1 MSLKSKVVLKE
12 LNGWLEKNLIDNELF
27 TRLSALY
34 PQESW
39 DFRLIIKWALVI
51 GAVLLGIGIILL
63 VSLLFN
69 SIGFIVLVL
78 TALSAGLYVPGFLLG
93 GKNARRSLPR
103 TGNALVAVACL
114 VFGADIFTIAKWL
127 QDMSVISG
135 DHWSILLLVIS
146 IIYFLIAYL
155 NRNPVVLVLAFLG
168 LATWF
173 GSESAYASGWG
184 SYFFGMNYPLRFALV
199 SPLVI
204 LAGYAQ
210 KKFIPDMNRGFVK
223 IHYVMGL
230 LYTNMAL
237 WILSIF
243 GARNEW
249 DWTQNHAELFLFS
262 LLWGAFSVATFILGS
277 RFRNRAFTG
286 FAVVFLLINLYTRF
300 FEYFWN
306 DWDKSVFFIVLGA
319 LSLGIGIFFE
329 RWTRRKKTVEG
340 EKKKEPRNAPISG
353 QTDGF

>member
-27 TRLSALY
+27 SRLSALY

-39 DFRLIIKWALVI
+39 DFRLIIKWALVV
-51 GAVLLGIGIILL
+51 GAVMLGIGMILF

-69 SIGFIVLVL
+69 SIGFVVLVL
-78 TALSAGLYVPGFLLG
+78 TALSAGLYVSGFLLG
-93 GKNARRSLPR
+93 GKNAGRSLPR
-103 TGNALVAVACL
+103 TGNALIAVACL
-114 VFGADIFTIAKWL
+114 VFGADVFTISKWL

-135 DHWSILLLVIS
+135 DHWSILLL
-146 IIYFLIAYL
+146 IITAAYFVIAYL
-155 NRNPVVLVLAFLG
+155 NRNPIVLVLAFLG

-173 GSESAYASGWG
+173 GSETGYMSGWG
-184 SYFFGMNYPLRFALV
+184 AYFFGMNYPLRFALV

-210 KKFIPDMNRGFVK
+210 RKFIPKMDPGFVK
-223 IHYVMGL
+223 IHYIMGL

-243 GARNEW
+243 GARTELA
-249 DWTQNHAELFLFS
+249 WTENHAELLLFS
-262 LLWGAFSVATFILGS
+262 LLWGAFSVASFISGTRFKNRTFS
-277 RFRNRAFTG
+277 G
-286 FAVVFLLINLYTRF
+286 FAVVFLIINLYTRY

-306 DWDKSVFFIVLGA
+306 EWDKSVFFIVLGV

-329 RWTRRKKTVEG
+329 RRTRKKKTV
-340 EKKKEPRNAPISG
+340 SG
-353 QTDGF
+353 QIGNEPPVTP